1 LIRDNKATLIQS
13 AEDFVRAMCWDVKAT
28 PSPEAIQRTLF
39 PDLSADECAIVSK
52 LEEGSQQINSLVVA
66 TDIPVN
72 RMNSLLFEMEMK
84 GIISLQAGGIYK
96 LLT

>member
-1 LIRDNKATLIQS
+1 
-13 AEDFVRAMCWDVKAT
+13 
-28 PSPEAIQRTLF
+28 
-39 PDLSADECAIVSK
+39 ADECAIVSK